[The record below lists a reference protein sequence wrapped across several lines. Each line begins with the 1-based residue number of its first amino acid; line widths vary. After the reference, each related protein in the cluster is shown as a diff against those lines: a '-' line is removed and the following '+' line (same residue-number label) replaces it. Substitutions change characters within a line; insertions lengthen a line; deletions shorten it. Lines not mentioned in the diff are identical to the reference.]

1 MSDDCVVWTSA
12 TELGE
17 MLRERK
23 VSSVELTRFF
33 LDQLKTNGPSYN
45 ALATLMAKTALAQAR
60 GADQR
65 LRRDDTAW
73 PLLGVP
79 YGAKDLLATTGV
91 PTGWGS
97 PAHRRQRFGYDATV
111 VRKLREAGAVLAG
124 KLAMVELAGG
134 GGYEYANASVSG
146 PGLNPWNVRRWAGG
160 SSSGS
165 GSAVA
170 AGLVPYALGSET
182 WGSIVTPS
190 GFCGITG
197 LRPTWGLVSRYG
209 AMELAW
215 SMDKIGPMARTA
227 QDCGWILQAIAG
239 VDSNDPT
246 TTYPGFVF
254 NPRVGRR
261 AYRLGILPADFSGA
275 PELERAFEE
284 AIRVLKVAG
293 MRLTRAELPA
303 HPYAKTARLLLNGE
317 MAAAHAEFIQSKKLN
332 KLVDAGQKR
341 GLRRSLKLT
350 ASDHV
355 RAEQQRLQIRRDV
368 LAVFEKFDALVSPS
382 LMTEAVTL
390 ETNLQKMRRRR
401 GNYSVLG
408 ALCGVPALSV
418 PMGFG
423 RHGLPLSLSITGNLL
438 SEATLLQIGM
448 IFQRE
453 TDWHRRHPPG
463 AVS

>member
-1 MSDDCVVWTSA
+1 MSDDRIVWKSA
-12 TELGE
+12 TELGG
-17 MLRERK
+17 MLRQAK
-23 VSSVELTRFF
+23 LSSVELTRLF
-33 LDQLKTNGPSYN
+33 LDRLKTLGPRYN
-45 ALATLMAKTALAQAR
+45 ALATLAAQSALAQAR
-60 GADQR
+60 RADQR
-65 LRRDDTAW
+65 LRKGGSAW

-79 YGAKDLLATTGV
+79 YGAKDLLATNGI
-91 PTGWGS
+91 PTEWGS
-97 PAHRRQRFGYDATV
+97 PAHRNQVFDYDATV

-124 KLAMVELAGG
+124 KLAMVEIAGG
-134 GGYEYANASVSG
+134 GGYEYANASANG
-146 PGLNPWNVRRWAGG
+146 PGLNPWNLRHWAGG

-197 LRPTWGLVSRYG
+197 LRPTWGLVSRHG

-227 QDCGWILQAIAG
+227 EDCGWILQAIAG

-246 TTYPGFVF
+246 TTSPGFVF
-254 NPRVGRR
+254 NPRIGRR
-261 AYRLGILPADFSGA
+261 GYRLGILPADFSQQ
-275 PELERAFEE
+275 PELERAFDE
-284 AIRVLKVAG
+284 ATRVLGLAG
-293 MRLTRAELPA
+293 MRLSRVGLPH
-303 HPYAKTARLLLNGE
+303 HPYAKTARLILNGE
-317 MAAAHAEFIQSKKLN
+317 MAAAQAEFIRSKKLSQ
-332 KLVDAGQKR
+332 LVDAGQKR
-341 GLRRSLKLT
+341 GLRKSLKLT

-355 RAEQQRLQIRRDV
+355 RAEQRRLQMKRDV
-368 LAVFEKFDALVSPS
+368 LAVFERFDALLSPS
-382 LMTEAVTL
+382 LMTEASTL
-390 ETNLQKMRRRR
+390 KTNFQRMRRRL

-408 ALCGVPALSV
+408 ALCGVPALSL

-423 RHGLPLSLSITGNLL
+423 RHGLPLGLSITGNLL

-453 TDWHRRHPPG
+453 TDWHRRHPPE
-463 AVS
+463 VS